1 MELELRS
8 AREEAQQQE
17 RNIQNLSDTVN
28 SKDAEVDRGGCVVG
42 KR

>member
-17 RNIQNLSDTVN
+17 RNIQNLGDTVN
-28 SKDAEVDRGGCVVG
+28 SKGAEVMGGDWEE
-42 KR
+42 

>member
-17 RNIQNLSDTVN
+17 RNTQNLNDVLN
-28 SKDAEVDRGGCVVG
+28 SKEAEV
-42 KR
+42 